1 VDLMVQTE
9 EEIRSYINLG
19 ENIQRGEDIPEE
31 VNRRDNPKNSPFRQD
46 LLYTRKEVW
55 DEYKAYTT
63 SAQTTS
69 GKRDRE
75 KERDPNGIYST
86 DR

>member
-1 VDLMVQTE
+1 MARTE
-9 EEIRSYINLG
+9 EEIQSYIRLS

-31 VNRRDNPKNSPFRQD
+31 EIRRDNPKDSPFRQD
-46 LLYTRKEVW
+46 LLYTMKEAW
-55 DEYKAYTT
+55 DVYKGYTT
-63 SAQTTS
+63 SAQTMS

-75 KERDPNGIYST
+75 KEKDPDGIYST